1 MLIIWKALVTY
12 LDQNMRAGRGIALRN
27 FGAFTFDIQTE
38 LPKIARPRDRSVGRG
53 RYGNLETERAERKK
67 VHHLRYLLISL

>member
-38 LPKIARPRDRSVGRG
+38 LPKIARPRDRSVGR
-53 RYGNLETERAERKK
+53 YGNLETDRAQRKK